1 MYAVSVSFSL
11 IHSVRFAE
19 KRNEVLHIV
28 ADTSVP
34 HKPTSSGD
42 WPYRVF
48 NEQLQRIAGQLS
60 ATIEGVIHGDQFVIL
75 DQFSKAWDRFLYV
88 YKDLIKNLTNL
99 SLEKDPEE
107 EAEALAN
114 QRAGPSSNSGTPAGN
129 RMLIVKYSNPKTDFR
144 VLGIQVF
151 TDHIGA
157 KYQQQM

>member
-60 ATIEGVIHGDQFVIL
+60 ATIEGIHVGTLVCMMFHIIL
-75 DQFSKAWDRFLYV
+75 QV
-88 YKDLIKNLTNL
+88 
-99 SLEKDPEE
+99 
-107 EAEALAN
+107 
-114 QRAGPSSNSGTPAGN
+114 SSTAIS
-129 RMLIVKYSNPKTDFR
+129 S
-144 VLGIQVF
+144 
-151 TDHIGA
+151 
-157 KYQQQM
+157 